1 MTKINFQ
8 DLKEKLA
15 CYGQEHLVR
24 FWDDLNDEERNLL
37 VADITELNLEEVK
50 SFYERATASLE
61 ENAEKL
67 DDRLQPVPEST
78 FMSTTRTS
86 KEQLKIYENEGI
98 KLLKKYSIK
107 KSIKDFLFF

>member
-15 CYGQEHLVR
+15 SYGQEHLVR
-24 FWDDLNDEERNLL
+24 FWDELNDEERSLL
-37 VADITELNLEEVK
+37 IADIKELNLEEIK

-67 DDRLQPVPEST
+67 DDRLQAVPEST
-78 FMSTTRTS
+78 FMSTTRTNM
-86 KEQLKIYENEGI
+86 EQLKIFEHEGI
-98 KLLKKYSIK
+98 KQLRSYIFYIYS
-107 KSIKDFLFF
+107 S

>member
-15 CYGQEHLVR
+15 RFGQEHLVK
-24 FWDDLNDEERNLL
+24 FWDDLNDEERSLL
-37 VADITELNLEEVK
+37 IADIKEINLEEVQ

-67 DDRLQPVPEST
+67 DDRLQMVPEST
-78 FMSTTRTS
+78 FMSTTRTD
-86 KEQLKIYENEGI
+86 KEQVKVYEYEGI
-98 KLLKKYSIK
+98 
-107 KSIKDFLFF
+107 

>member
-15 CYGQEHLVR
+15 RFGQEHLVK
-24 FWDDLNDEERNLL
+24 FWDDLNDEERSLL
-37 VADITELNLEEVK
+37 IADIKEINLEEVQ

-67 DDRLQPVPEST
+67 DDRLQAVPEST
-78 FMSTTRTS
+78 FMSTTRTD
-86 KEQLKIYENEGI
+86 KEQVKVYEYEGI
-98 KLLKKYSIK
+98 
-107 KSIKDFLFF
+107 